1 MSDVQQPIF
10 QIQRMYLKD
19 LSLEIPGAPRIFLEQ
34 QAPSVEISLDTAY
47 EGLGD
52 SIHEITVTSTVT
64 TKIGDKVMFLIEAKQ
79 AGIFDIRNIP
89 DEQMPIVVNVV
100 CPNVIYPYLRANVA
114 DVILRAGFP
123 PIHLAEI
130 NFEALYQQKM
140 AQQQAEG
147 QGGSPSLIVPG
158 RFN

>member
-1 MSDVQQPIF
+1 MSDAQQPIF

-34 QAPSVEISLDTAY
+34 QAPSVEISLDTGY

-140 AQQQAEG
+140 AQQAEG
-147 QGGSPSLIVPG
+147 QGASPSLIVPG